1 MVAETIIVIALC
13 IILAGFFSGSEM
25 ALISVN
31 RVKLR
36 HLAETGRQDAIK
48 IIKLIKKPEHVLA
61 MVLVGTNIAVVA
73 ASGLCTGL
81 VGKWR
86 SILIITPLMLIF
98 AETIPKFLFR
108 QRANELALRFAKPI
122 LFFYKLLYPVVYVIL
137 YLSGQKERPRKSPF
151 VTREELKYLIREGE
165 HSGAIEPRER
175 SIIYSIFDFGAKK
188 VKEITMPLKKVAT
201 IDGEADI
208 MALEGIAKRTGYSR
222 IPIYETRKDNIIG
235 IANILD
241 AAFVEDTTQKVKQF
255 ARPCTFVS
263 QDTPIDK
270 VLLTLQS
277 KKQPLAIV
285 NDENRNSIG
294 IVTIEDLVE
303 EIVGEI

>member
-1 MVAETIIVIALC
+1 MVAETIVVIVLC
-13 IILAGFFSGSEM
+13 IILAGFFSGSET

-31 RVKLR
+31 RVRLR
-36 HLAETGRQDAIK
+36 HLAEAGRVDATK
-48 IIKLIKKPEHVLA
+48 IIELIKRPEQVLA
-61 MVLVGTNIAVVA
+61 MVLIGTNITVVV
-73 ASGLCTGL
+73 ASGLCTSL

-86 SILIITPLMLIF
+86 SILIMTPLMLIF

-108 QRANELALRFAKPI
+108 QRANEIALKFAKPI
-122 LFFYKLLYPVVYVIL
+122 SFFHKLFYPVVFVIL
-137 YLSGQKERPRKSPF
+137 RLSGQRERPQRSPF

-175 SIIYSIFDFGAKK
+175 SIIYSIFDFGAKR
-188 VKEITMPLKKVAT
+188 VKEIITPLKKVAA
-201 IDGEADI
+201 IDAEADVKI
-208 MALEGIAKRTGYSR
+208 LEEIAKRTGYSR
-222 IPIYETRKDNIIG
+222 IPVYETSKENIIG

-241 AAFVEDTTQKVKQF
+241 AAFIEDTTQKVRKF

-263 QDTPIDK
+263 QDTLIDK

-285 NDENRNSIG
+285 TDVNRKPIG
-294 IVTIEDLVE
+294 IVTIEDVVE